1 MVTFIYREVVKVGQ
15 AGRWRKLVGLATDLN
30 VDILLLLVY
39 ALAHRSPLVPN
50 MRASSSSFFSSAP
63 PSTAA

>member
-1 MVTFIYREVVKVGQ
+1 MTLIYRKVVKVGQ
-15 AGRWRKLVGLATDLN
+15 AARWRKLVGLATDLN

-50 MRASSSSFFSSAP
+50 MRASISSSFPPAP